1 MAGGDNASTRYHKSQ
16 TGERKNKG
24 NMFFSRRKLML
35 SYAVKLCIT
44 SSSDANMFTASAF
57 VESVP
62 MPSSRLSNTS
72 AQYATIMRS
81 KSDKT
86 INEKDS
92 IIENTQLYRKPK
104 QKRRKPK
111 NQKRPSAFWADI
123 NNIEKELRL
132 FWSSVSVSISASEPP
147 PIPNEAL
154 LNHYERHDLRY
165 AIAKKGRKEVSEK
178 LGGARLIPGKWSDAI
193 RQSEEVKCLLSP
205 DNPAGFGL
213 SKAVPPIALHKKR
226 TLIKGQVSKVKK
238 HMHDAIMNSFLMGG
252 ESDEGS
258 AAGPDV
264 MLTKD
269 FADILISESIMK
281 GEDGILDFAEVNED
295 AIRNLRFAGER
306 WAQQENRKP
315 RGYWDHD
322 VIITEL

>member
-1 MAGGDNASTRYHKSQ
+1 M
-16 TGERKNKG
+16 
-24 NMFFSRRKLML
+24 
-35 SYAVKLCIT
+35 
-44 SSSDANMFTASAF
+44 
-57 VESVP
+57 
-62 MPSSRLSNTS
+62 
-72 AQYATIMRS
+72 
-81 KSDKT
+81 
-86 INEKDS
+86 
-92 IIENTQLYRKPK
+92 
-104 QKRRKPK
+104 
-111 NQKRPSAFWADI
+111 
-123 NNIEKELRL
+123 
-132 FWSSVSVSISASEPP
+132 
-147 PIPNEAL
+147 
-154 LNHYERHDLRY
+154 
-165 AIAKKGRKEVSEK
+165 
-178 LGGARLIPGKWSDAI
+178 IPGKWSDAI